1 MYFEIF
7 KQGKLIKRGTTVLGN
22 ISWNNELMGVP
33 ECELTLP
40 AEYAEFFDGREDVKI
55 HVNGKVF
62 WGHLKNNYTLNKT
75 DETISLPLSHI
86 VSEWE
91 YRQISVNHAI
101 ADGNITA
108 VFKGDKVSKNTG
120 NQEGITANDF
130 GLRNSDVSDISNA
143 RLIKKAYAQA
153 WSLVSG
159 DPVPITKVD
168 RSNLKKKDGTYKVT
182 FSTAKG
188 TSVTVN
194 CEVNANVEVGG
205 LRSTSNRA
213 VKEKI
218 TARRFSIDI
227 SNVPELDDDEIKK
240 ISQVKAWKMWHP
252 SVKYKVNITRNTIQN
267 EIGDYSVTFTT
278 ETGNTSLT
286 IEVSVRDLSGTA
298 VSTEPTVIDTLDD
311 IYNDMNMAYP
321 GWQIDWQD
329 DSEDRLI
336 DYVYSRQSKLEA
348 LTKTMEIT
356 PDLYWRV
363 GFTNEKLIEVGK
375 FGDKKPYTISVKPS
389 GKTNRRMITEPEV
402 TPDYENV
409 INVATVYSD
418 KSDGGMSSLTLREV
432 YGDTGDD
439 AIEALK
445 KNFPVVILRANVNN
459 ERDYT
464 KYVTQFPK
472 LAPNNELEYAVLD
485 KESIALES
493 GILIEG
499 TFAFNDIGAFST
511 EGKKITDARRIKAA
525 KTVYRAAVRKLR
537 ESRRNYRFT
546 VTVEEM
552 PPDVNVGDKIR
563 VLYDNSIWHLEA
575 CSNYWKK
582 ILQMD
587 DYFYIESMEW
597 EIEANGKET
606 NNLTLVKYLKIE
618 RETNSGW

>member
-227 SNVPELDDDEIKK
+227 TNVPELDDDEIKK

-278 ETGNTSLT
+278 ESGNTSLT

-298 VSTEPTVIDTLDD
+298 VSTEPTVIDKLDD

>member
-159 DPVPITKVD
+159 DLVPITKVD

-227 SNVPELDDDEIKK
+227 TNVPELDDDEIKK

-252 SVKYKVNITRNTIQN
+252 SVKYNVNITHNTIQN

-445 KNFPVVILRANVNN
+445 KDFPVVILRANVNN

>member
-1 MYFEIF
+1 MLVFGTRPEA
-7 KQGKLIKRGTTVLGN
+7 IKMCPLVK
-22 ISWNNELMGVP
+22 EFQKH
-33 ECELTLP
+33 P
-40 AEYAEFFDGREDVKI
+40 AEF
-55 HVNGKVF
+55 
-62 WGHLKNNYTLNKT
+62 
-75 DETISLPLSHI
+75 ETI
-86 VSEWE
+86 VC
-91 YRQISVNHAI
+91 V
-101 ADGNITA
+101 
-108 VFKGDKVSKNTG
+108 TG
-120 NQEGITANDF
+120 QHREMLDQV
-130 GLRNSDVSDISNA
+130 LRI
-143 RLIKKAYAQA
+143 
-153 WSLVSG
+153 
-159 DPVPITKVD
+159 
-168 RSNLKKKDGTYKVT
+168 
-182 FSTAKG
+182 F
-188 TSVTVN
+188 
-194 CEVNANVEVGG
+194 
-205 LRSTSNRA
+205 
-213 VKEKI
+213 
-218 TARRFSIDI
+218 
-227 SNVPELDDDEIKK
+227 
-240 ISQVKAWKMWHP
+240 
-252 SVKYKVNITRNTIQN
+252 
-267 EIGDYSVTFTT
+267 
-278 ETGNTSLT
+278 
-286 IEVSVRDLSGTA
+286 
-298 VSTEPTVIDTLDD
+298 
-311 IYNDMNMAYP
+311 
-321 GWQIDWQD
+321 
-329 DSEDRLI
+329 
-336 DYVYSRQSKLEA
+336 
-348 LTKTMEIT
+348 
-356 PDLYWRV
+356 
-363 GFTNEKLIEVGK
+363 
-375 FGDKKPYTISVKPS
+375 
-389 GKTNRRMITEPEV
+389 EV

-445 KNFPVVILRANVNN
+445 KDFPVVILRANVNN

>member
-227 SNVPELDDDEIKK
+227 TNVPELDDDEIKK

-252 SVKYKVNITRNTIQN
+252 SVKYSVNITHNTIQN

-525 KTVYRAAVRKLR
+525 KTVYRAA
-537 ESRRNYRFT
+537 
-546 VTVEEM
+546 
-552 PPDVNVGDKIR
+552 
-563 VLYDNSIWHLEA
+563 
-575 CSNYWKK
+575 
-582 ILQMD
+582 
-587 DYFYIESMEW
+587 
-597 EIEANGKET
+597 
-606 NNLTLVKYLKIE
+606 
-618 RETNSGW
+618 

>member
-205 LRSTSNRA
+205 LRSTSNRS

-227 SNVPELDDDEIKK
+227 TNVPELDDDEIKK

-278 ETGNTSLT
+278 ESGNTSLT

-445 KNFPVVILRANVNN
+445 KDFPVVILRANVNN

>member
-227 SNVPELDDDEIKK
+227 TNVPELDDDEIKK
-240 ISQVKAWKMWHP
+240 ISKVKAWKMWHP
-252 SVKYKVNITRNTIQN
+252 SVKYNVNITHNTIQN

-445 KNFPVVILRANVNN
+445 KDFPVVILRANVNN